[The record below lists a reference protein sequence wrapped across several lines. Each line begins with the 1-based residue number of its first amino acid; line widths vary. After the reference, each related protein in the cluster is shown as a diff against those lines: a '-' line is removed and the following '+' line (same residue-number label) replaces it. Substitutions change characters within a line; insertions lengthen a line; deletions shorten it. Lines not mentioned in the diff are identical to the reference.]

1 MCQTLNAKIHYNPV
15 LQNAIL
21 QQRRPIAKG
30 KLFHTQIQAAFESVN
45 YGDTMTLELLMEW
58 HQVATQYVVLN
69 GDMSLVITL
78 VPWSCGYWWNEIN
91 SGLPRI

>member
-1 MCQTLNAKIHYNPV
+1 M
-15 LQNAIL
+15 
-21 QQRRPIAKG
+21 
-30 KLFHTQIQAAFESVN
+30 N

-91 SGLPRI
+91 SGLSRI